1 MKRPVY
7 KTTASDGTGIYR
19 SVLAKKC
26 AGIVGCRR
34 YILGPNLSI
43 NSEWQFLSCA
53 TIAFS
58 VLYNH

>member
-7 KTTASDGTGIYR
+7 KTTTSDSTDIWR
-19 SVLAKKC
+19 SVLTKKC
-26 AGIVGCRR
+26 AGIDGCRH
-34 YILGPNLSI
+34 IFGPNLSI

-58 VLYNH
+58 ELYTY